1 MAENEE
7 QKKIEIKDFV
17 MDRTI
22 NMTPIGKI
30 KLVKSK
36 GNNKYYAFKILE
48 KSQIIK
54 SSLVNQVLNEVK
66 ILSTLDHPFIQSFI
80 GYNHNTSYIYLAYEL
95 ANGGDLF
102 SYLRRV
108 GHFETDQVKF
118 YGSQVI
124 LMLEYLHH
132 NNVIHRDIKPE
143 NLLLDKNGYLK
154 LTGFDNA
161 KICPERTYTICG
173 TPEYMAPET
182 ILGKGHGKGVD
193 WWAFGIL
200 LYELFTGITPFTEN
214 NPVMMMKSI
223 INEKVHFPEMFEDED
238 AKSLIR
244 HLLEK
249 DITKRY
255 GVLRGGVNDIKL
267 HKFFQSTD
275 WRGLLSYKV
284 KAQYTP
290 KVTKGGD
297 VDNYPNY
304 DDSDTAAQQ
313 VAPEEDPFENW

>member
-1 MAENEE
+1 MADKEE
-7 QKKIEIKDFV
+7 PKKIEIKDFI

-22 NMTPIGKI
+22 NISPFGKI
-30 KLVKSK
+30 KLAKSK
-36 GNNKYYAFKILE
+36 GNNKYYALKVLQ
-48 KSQIIK
+48 KAQITK
-54 SSLVNQVLNEVK
+54 LDQVGKVSNEIQ
-66 ILSTLDHPFIQSFI
+66 ILSSIEHPFIQTFF
-80 GYNHNTSYIYLAYEL
+80 GYNHNKACLYLAYEL

-108 GHFETDQVKF
+108 GHFETDQIQF
-118 YGSQVI
+118 YAAQVI
-124 LMLEYLHH
+124 LMIEYLHH

-154 LTGFDNA
+154 LTGFDNS
-161 KICPERTYTICG
+161 KKCPERTYTICG

-182 ILGKGHGKGVD
+182 ILGKGHGKEVD

-200 LYELFTGITPFTEN
+200 LYEMFTGITPFSEN
-214 NPVMMMKSI
+214 DPVLLLQKI
-223 INEKVHFPEMFEDED
+223 CNEKVSFPEEFEEE
-238 AKSLIR
+238 AKSLIK

-255 GVLRGGVNDIKL
+255 GTLKGGVNDIKL
-267 HKFFQSTD
+267 HKLFLKTD
-275 WRGLLSYKV
+275 WRNLLTYKI
-284 KAQYTP
+284 KAQYIP

-304 DDSDTAAQQ
+304 DDSDTVAQE
-313 VAPEEDPFENW
+313 VAPEEDPFIEW

>member
-1 MAENEE
+1 
-7 QKKIEIKDFV
+7 
-17 MDRTI
+17 
-22 NMTPIGKI
+22 
-30 KLVKSK
+30 
-36 GNNKYYAFKILE
+36 
-48 KSQIIK
+48 
-54 SSLVNQVLNEVK
+54 
-66 ILSTLDHPFIQSFI
+66 
-80 GYNHNTSYIYLAYEL
+80 
-95 ANGGDLF
+95 
-102 SYLRRV
+102 
-108 GHFETDQVKF
+108 
-118 YGSQVI
+118 
-124 LMLEYLHH
+124 
-132 NNVIHRDIKPE
+132 
-143 NLLLDKNGYLK
+143 
-154 LTGFDNA
+154 
-161 KICPERTYTICG
+161 
-173 TPEYMAPET
+173 MAPET

-200 LYELFTGITPFTEN
+200 LFELFTGITPFTEN

-304 DDSDTAAQQ
+304 DDSDTVAQQ